1 MSVSELVLQEI
12 FLDEEHGDES
22 LTVGELLQKLNLEK
36 DVFMVLVNGVRADID
51 MIVGPEDKIIV
62 LPRLVGG

>member
-1 MSVSELVLQEI
+1 MSVNELVLQEI
-12 FLDEEHGDES
+12 FLEEEYGEDT

-36 DVFMVLVNGVRADID
+36 DVFMVLVNGVRADLD
-51 MIVGPEDKIIV
+51 TVVSQDDKIIV

>member
-1 MSVSELVLQEI
+1 MSVNELVLQEI
-12 FLDEEHGDES
+12 FLDEESGEET

-36 DVFMVLVNGVRADID
+36 DVFMVLVNGVRASLDTVITQD
-51 MIVGPEDKIIV
+51 DKIIV